1 MEQAALKIEN
11 IREDYAAERKRRQEE
26 RQLREDMETVEELN
40 RRVQAVEDG
49 KSRFYT
55 EEETK
60 IILKELGYYD

>member
-1 MEQAALKIEN
+1 MDQSALKIEN
-11 IREDYAAERKRRQEE
+11 IRENYAAEVRRRREE
-26 RQLREDMETVEELN
+26 RQLREDTATVDELN
-40 RRVQAVEDG
+40 RRVQAVEEG